1 MYFGLGKKCLR
12 QQLRTARDL
21 VVPPLHANHVPQIS
35 EAIANA
41 MKDSV
46 PKDKQKEAVE
56 VFMKENDTFVSLQTG
71 YGRSTIYKLRSCI
84 VVTPT

>member
-1 MYFGLGKKCLR
+1 MFAHIIIMNNLAGTSMTTTR
-12 QQLRTARDL
+12 
-21 VVPPLHANHVPQIS
+21 ANHVPQIS

-41 MKDSV
+41 MTDSV

-71 YGRSTIYKLRSCI
+71 YGRSTIYKLRS
-84 VVTPT
+84 